1 MQKKLELS
9 LSLVI
14 DWLKF
19 AEAKNAT
26 FIAANGVA
34 IFGVLRLLESDFF
47 SNTMYVIYIYQA
59 LLFLFISATFCF
71 ISFVPQVDI
80 SWLASKKIPQEK
92 DNLLAYADIANYEP
106 ELYLETLYKQ
116 EGVNLKEISPFEKNL
131 AELIVLYSRIAMRK
145 YALFNLGIWCLL
157 SAIVTPII
165 ALGIYFIRRSYI
177 KAK

>member
-26 FIAANGVA
+26 LIAANGAA
-34 IFGVLRLLESDFF
+34 IFGALSLFESNFP
-47 SNTMYVIYIYQA
+47 SNIMYVIYIYQA
-59 LLFLFISATFCF
+59 LLFLFLSAAFCL
-71 ISFVPQVDI
+71 ISFIPQVYVP
-80 SWLASKKIPQEK
+80 WLASKEIPKEK
-92 DNLLAYADIANYEP
+92 NNLLAYADIANYDP
-106 ELYLETLYKQ
+106 ELYLETMYKQ
-116 EGVNLKEISPFEKNL
+116 EKVNLEEISPFEKNL
-131 AELIVLYSRIAMRK
+131 SELIVLYSRIALRK
-145 YALFNLGIWCLL
+145 FSLFNLGVWCLL

-177 KAK
+177 KA